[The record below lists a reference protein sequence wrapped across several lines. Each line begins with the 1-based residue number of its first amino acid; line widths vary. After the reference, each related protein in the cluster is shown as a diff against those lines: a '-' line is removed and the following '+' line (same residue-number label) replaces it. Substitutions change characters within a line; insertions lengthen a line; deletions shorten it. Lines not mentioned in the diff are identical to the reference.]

1 MAPRL
6 LRTRSSFHDPGRIH
20 PAPEAIP
27 VSVAPPPVSA
37 RYQRERDYMLH
48 IDIEG
53 GARRQAFANHKRW
66 WDAHLQ
72 AQAQVVAWLATS
84 GLMGEA
90 ARTAHLAYTGQGL
103 LRKRAEQNVAEAK
116 ARVEEAKTGLGEAIL
131 AVRGS
136 GGALPAGGPVLAAQL
151 EQHASELVLA
161 EVVAGEPAVNRAWS
175 GHAGRVDWRAAL
187 RQVEQLDTVEAEAV
201 VGWLKAEVDP
211 GPGPAVDPLRWVT

>member
-1 MAPRL
+1 
-6 LRTRSSFHDPGRIH
+6 
-20 PAPEAIP
+20 
-27 VSVAPPPVSA
+27 
-37 RYQRERDYMLH
+37 MLH

-53 GARRQAFANHKRW
+53 GARRQAFANYKRW
-66 WDAHLQ
+66 QDAHID
-72 AQAQVVAWLATS
+72 AQAGIVAWLADT
-84 GLMGEA
+84 GVLGEA
-90 ARTAHLAYTGQGL
+90 ARTAHLAYVGQGL
-103 LRKRAEQNVAEAK
+103 LRKRAEQNLAAAT
-116 ARVEEAKTGLGEAIL
+116 ARVGEAKTRLAEAIV

-187 RQVEQLDTVEAEAV
+187 AQCELLDTVEAEAV